1 MFKKKRI
8 ALAIILVFLVFILS
22 FAGYLSG
29 HYVVPIMMY
38 HSVNPES
45 VPGLQALIVNPLT
58 FERQICFLKK
68 GGYKILP
75 LETLGELIR
84 DNKKLPAKAVAL
96 TFDDGYKDFYQ
107 YVFPILKRYQI
118 PATMFIIVDEVG
130 RHDRLSWDEIKEM
143 QASGLI
149 TFGSHGM
156 GPGPLINIKSEAE
169 LKRQI
174 FSSKKVL
181 ESKLGRPVN
190 TFSYPEGFLNQDIR
204 ALVIEA
210 GYKLAVSTKTG
221 SCYSSRDLFALKR
234 VRISESAGNQF
245 YLWLKVSG
253 YHTFF
258 KDRKK
263 RCR

>member
-1 MFKKKRI
+1 MLKKKRI
-8 ALAIILVFLVFILS
+8 ALSIVLVLLVFILS
-22 FAGYLSG
+22 FFGYLSG
-29 HYVVPIMMY
+29 RYVVPIMMY
-38 HSVNPES
+38 HSINPKS
-45 VPGLQALIVNPLT
+45 NAVLKALIVNPQT
-58 FERQICFLKK
+58 FERQVCFLKK
-68 GGYKILP
+68 GGYNILP

-84 DNKKLPAKAVAL
+84 DNKKLPSKAVAL
-96 TFDDGYKDFYQ
+96 TFDDGYKDFYK
-107 YVFPILKRYQI
+107 YAFPILKRYRM

-130 RHDRLSWDEIKEM
+130 RHDRLSWEEIKEM

-149 TFGSHGM
+149 TFGSHCM
-156 GPGPLINIKSEAE
+156 GPEPLINIRSEVE

-174 FSSKKVL
+174 FYSKKVL

-190 TFSYPEGFLNQDIR
+190 TFSYPEGFLNQNIR

-221 SCYSSRDLFALKR
+221 NCYSPRDLFALKR